1 LENFFSQKE
10 AFMEKPA
17 YNSAIVRSFV
27 HWSILWGLVAILVG
41 VLISFQM
48 VEPALNFPPYFTYG
62 RLRPIHTNAGIFG
75 WAIGS
80 FFATFLYMVQ
90 RLCRR
95 PLWSDRL
102 ARFQLWFFNATII
115 VAAVTL
121 LMGYTTSKEYHELEW
136 PVDVMVVVLWVAF
149 AVNIIMTIMK
159 RREEQMYI
167 SLWFMLASIVGV
179 AVLYL
184 VNAAEVPV
192 SLFKSYS
199 AYAGTNDANVQWWY
213 GHNAVAMVLTA
224 PPLAVFYYF
233 LPKSTGVPIYSHRLG
248 IIAFWSLIFMYLW
261 TGAHHLLW
269 TPVPDWVQTLAMA
282 FSIMLIA
289 PSWGSVFNGYLS
301 MRGQWH
307 QMRENYLVKFLILG
321 ITFYGL
327 QTLQGPLQ
335 AVRSFS
341 AFIHFTDWV
350 PGHVH
355 MGTLGWVSLVMFAA
369 IYYLA
374 PRIYGRELYS
384 IPLANLHFWLVLV
397 GQLLYSV
404 SMWMAGV
411 QQAGMWHAINPD
423 GSLAYSFMETL
434 IEMYPYWWARAIS
447 GVIYLAGVGIFIYN
461 LAMTARKEEPL
472 SSTAKQA

>member
-1 LENFFSQKE
+1 MENS
-10 AFMEKPA
+10 A
-17 YNSAIVRSFV
+17 YNTAIVRSFV

-48 VEPALNFPPYFTYG
+48 VEPALNFPPYLTYG
-62 RLRPIHTNAGIFG
+62 RLRPVHTNAGIFG

-95 PLWSDRL
+95 PLWSNRL

-121 LMGYTTSKEYHELEW
+121 LLGYTTSKEYHELEW
-136 PVDVMVVVLWVAF
+136 PVDIMVVVLWVVF
-149 AVNIIMTIMK
+149 AINIIMTIIK

-355 MGTLGWVSLVMFAA
+355 MGTLGWVSLVLFAA

-411 QQAGMWHAINPD
+411 QQAGMWHALNSD

-434 IEMYPYWWARAIS
+434 VEMYPYWWVRAVS
-447 GVIYLAGVGIFIYN
+447 GVIYLAGVGVFIYN
-461 LAMTARKEEPL
+461 LIMTVRKGQPAQ
-472 SSTAKQA
+472 TANA

>member
-1 LENFFSQKE
+1 MDAPS
-10 AFMEKPA
+10 
-17 YNSAIVRSFV
+17 YNMTIVRSFIF
-27 HWSILWGLVAILVG
+27 WSILWGAVAILVG
-41 VLISFQM
+41 ILISFQM
-48 VEPALNFPPYFTYG
+48 VMPELNFPPLFTYG

-80 FFATFLYMVQ
+80 FFATYYYMVQ

-95 PLWSDRL
+95 PIWSNGL

-115 VAAVTL
+115 AAAVTL
-121 LMGYTTSKEYHELEW
+121 LLGYTTSKEYHELEW
-136 PVDVMVVVLWVAF
+136 PIDIMVVILWVVF
-149 AVNIIMTIMK
+149 TINIFMTVVK
-159 RREEQMYI
+159 RREEQMYV
-167 SLWFMLASIVGV
+167 SLWFMLASLVGV

-213 GHNAVAMVLTA
+213 GHNAVAMVLTF

-233 LPKSTGVPIYSHRLG
+233 LPKSTGVPIYSHRLS
-248 IIAFWSLIFMYLW
+248 IVAFWSIIFMYLW

-289 PSWGSVFNGYLS
+289 PSWGSVVNGYLS
-301 MRGQWH
+301 MNGQWH

-327 QTLQGPLQ
+327 QTLQGPSQ
-335 AVRSFS
+335 AVRTFS
-341 AFIHFTDWV
+341 AYIHYTDWV

-355 MGTLGWVSLVMFAA
+355 MGTLGWVSLVLFAA
-369 IYYLA
+369 IYYLV
-374 PRIYGRELYS
+374 PRIYDRQLYS
-384 IPLANLHFWLVLV
+384 VPLANLHFWLVLI
-397 GQLLYSV
+397 GQLIYSI
-404 SMWMAGV
+404 SMWIAGL
-411 QQAGMWHAINPD
+411 QQAGMWHSTGPD
-423 GSLAYSFMETL
+423 GSLSYSFMETL
-434 IEMYPYWWARAIS
+434 IEMYPYWWARAFS
-447 GVIYLAGVGIFIYN
+447 GVIYLLGMVAFIYN
-461 LAMTARKEEPL
+461 LFMTVRRGKTSA
-472 SSTAKQA
+472 STLQNA